1 MSAVTAATAI
11 LLVEDDLELA
21 ALTASRLRQE
31 RYVVDVVHDGLA
43 AVRAV
48 ERGSY
53 GAILLDIMLPGI
65 DGLEVCR
72 RVRPHYSGAILMLS
86 ARDEEVDEI
95 VGLEVGADDYLTKPL
110 RPRLLLARL
119 KAALRRQQTGA
130 STAQPAVT
138 VGALQVEP
146 ARREVRH
153 HGRRVE
159 MTTSEFDLLL
169 YLAARAGTVVTRD
182 ELYRAVLDAEYD
194 GLDRAVDVYVSRIRH
209 KLGDQDLIKTVRG
222 SGYLLA
228 AVS

>member
-1 MSAVTAATAI
+1 MSVVPAATAI

-31 RYVVDVVHDGLA
+31 RYEVDVVHDGLA

-48 ERGSY
+48 ERGHY
-53 GAILLDIMLPGI
+53 AALLLDIMLPGI

-72 RVRPHYSGAILMLS
+72 RVRPHFAGAILMLS

-110 RPRLLLARL
+110 RPRLLVARL
-119 KAALRRQQTGA
+119 KAALRRQQGGVA
-130 STAQPAVT
+130 PAQTSVT
-138 VGALQVEP
+138 VGELHVEP
-146 ARREVRH
+146 ARREVH
-153 HGRRVE
+153 HGGRRVE
-159 MTTSEFDLLL
+159 LTTAEFDLLH
-169 YLAARAGTVVTRD
+169 YLAARSGTVVTRD

-209 KLGDQDLIKTVRG
+209 KLGDQDVIKTVRG

-228 AVS
+228 ASS